1 MVNWPHPCLKIQ
13 ILQKKVLKMSQLPS
27 WMTKRVLRPFRIS
40 AGGHFHIWICSQ
52 KWNHICG
59 SCFSNFSF
67 CLDAIFTSW
76 ICSQCHI
83 VFVGAVFFYLF
94 NAIIIMPGK
103 QLQSTYFL
111 SLAATDS
118 MWIFSLFRHHLSLK
132 IIWKYV
138 PPGSYADDQ
147 EEVASD
153 LNNVAELIASNKYN
167 TGLKHDPMSLM
178 SPVNRTAVPWP
189 TTCQ

>member
-59 SCFSNFSF
+59 SCFFQF
-67 CLDAIFTSW
+67 LILPGCYFHQLDLFTMSYC
-76 ICSQCHI
+76 ICGSS
-83 VFVGAVFFYLF
+83 FFYLF

-147 EEVASD
+147 EEVVTIIQEVQLFSCW
-153 LNNVAELIASNKYN
+153 K
-167 TGLKHDPMSLM
+167 
-178 SPVNRTAVPWP
+178 SPCSTWF
-189 TTCQ
+189 T